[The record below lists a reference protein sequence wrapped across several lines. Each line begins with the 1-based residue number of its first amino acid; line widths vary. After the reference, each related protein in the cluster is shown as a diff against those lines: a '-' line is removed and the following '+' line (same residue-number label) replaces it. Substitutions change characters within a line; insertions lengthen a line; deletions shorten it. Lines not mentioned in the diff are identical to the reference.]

1 MLLIATDITK
11 EVVAEM
17 IDEGVEAGIG
27 GEERNEVSQLV
38 GCVCMDS
45 DVICCL

>member
-1 MLLIATDITK
+1 MSSIATDIIK
-11 EVVAEM
+11 EVVVEM
-17 IDEGVEAGIG
+17 IDKVVEAGIN
-27 GEERNEVSQLV
+27 GERCSEVSQLV

>member
-1 MLLIATDITK
+1 MSSIATDIIK

-17 IDEGVEAGIG
+17 KDEVVEAGIG

-38 GCVCMDS
+38 G
-45 DVICCL
+45 

>member
-1 MLLIATDITK
+1 MSSIATDIIE

-17 IDEGVEAGIG
+17 LDEVVEAAIG

-38 GCVCMDS
+38 GCVCMES
-45 DVICCL
+45 DVICYL

>member
-1 MLLIATDITK
+1 MSLIATDIIK
-11 EVVAEM
+11 EVVAEI
-17 IDEGVEAGIG
+17 IDKVVEAGIG